1 MQWACLFLP
10 QLALDDVLRRMDDP
24 ERPTALV
31 DGPHQRR
38 VLHAVNRSARAL
50 GLRPGMTLAAAQAFG
65 IHYRAVDF
73 DPAAAERG
81 RQLLAA
87 WAYAYSSQVSLDLPH
102 AVVLEIGR
110 SRRLFGTWTQLVP
123 RLREELRAMGFRH
136 RVVVAPNPW
145 AARALANMHDDLVVD
160 DATLRRRLGEL
171 PLARSGLPRDVSVAL
186 ARMGVRRWHQLR
198 ALPRASIARRFSTS
212 VLEHIDRLE
221 GGAANTLTWHRPPDH
236 FEARIEF
243 EYDVESSQSLLFP
256 LRRLTADLSAFLRGR
271 DGGVQR
277 FSLWLEHERCADT
290 EVVIGLLS
298 PEREANV
305 LFDLARG
312 RLERAHLP
320 APARGLRLHAA
331 DLPRFVPEATDLLDT
346 RAHRHQPWPQLR
358 ERLRAR
364 LGDDAVRAPG
374 WRADHRPERVLGDAP
389 PSPAALP
396 RSMPRRPGWLLPKPT
411 ACREPVGPVLAGPER
426 IEAGWWEDD
435 DVRRDYYV
443 ADALSGQRLWL
454 FRDVQ
459 VDVGLHLQGLFG

>member
-10 QLALDDVLRRMDDP
+10 QLALDDALRRMDDP
-24 ERPTALV
+24 DAPTALV

-38 VLHAVNRSARAL
+38 VLHSVNRAARAL

-65 IHYRAVDF
+65 ITYRAIDF
-73 DPAAAERG
+73 DPDAAERC

-110 SRRLFGTWTQLVP
+110 SRRLFGSWAQLVP

-145 AARALANMHDDLVVD
+145 AARALANVHDDLVVD
-160 DATLRRRLGEL
+160 EGTLRRRLAEL
-171 PLARSGLPRDVSVAL
+171 ALARSGLPREVVVAL
-186 ARMGVRRWHQLR
+186 ARMGVRRWQQLR
-198 ALPRASIARRFSTS
+198 ALPRASIARRFPSA

-221 GGAANTLTWHRPPDH
+221 GGATCTLGWYRPPDH

-243 EYDVESSQSLLFP
+243 EYDVESSPALLFP
-256 LRRLTADLSAFLRGR
+256 LRRLTADLATFLRGR

-290 EVVIGLLS
+290 EVVVGLLS
-298 PEREANV
+298 PEREAGV

-312 RLERAHLP
+312 RLERTSLP
-320 APARGLRLHAA
+320 APARGLRLRAT
-331 DLPRFVPEATDLLDT
+331 DLPRFVPEASDLFDA

-364 LGDDAVRAPG
+364 LGDDAIRAPG
-374 WRADHRPERVLGDAP
+374 WRADHRPERVLDDAP
-389 PSPAALP
+389 PSLAPLP
-396 RSMPRRPGWLLPKPT
+396 RAMPPRPGWLLPKPT
-411 ACREPVGPVLAGPER
+411 VCRESPSAFIAGPER

-443 ADALSGQRLWL
+443 ADSASGQRLWL
-454 FRDVQ
+454 FRDAE
-459 VDVGLHLQGLFG
+459 VDTGLFLQGLFG